1 MKEVNELLTYAVV
14 LRLID
19 SSIRTVCVNA
29 DRNQESAKSGTK
41 LFV

>member
-1 MKEVNELLTYAVV
+1 MKKVNELLAYAIV
-14 LRLID
+14 LRLTNN
-19 SSIRTVCVNA
+19 SIHAGRVNA